1 MRSIETLGVGAGGA
15 GGGAGARFDAPHG
28 GRVLAL
34 VPAFNEA
41 PRIGDVVRQALAHLP
56 VLVVDDGSADATAAE
71 AEAAG
76 ASVLVQRPNQGKGA
90 ALRAGFRWAL
100 ERGFDAVVTLDADGQ
115 HDPAAIPAFLAA
127 RSVASDA
134 LVIGCRNFRRMPPAR
149 RLANSLGRRAF
160 SWAVGRDIADNQ
172 CGYRLIDGRL
182 MVVLLA
188 SRETGFAFEVEM
200 ITTCIRGGWP
210 LAWVPIRTTYAG
222 QTSHIRPFAHLASFL
237 RVVREAHRTVQLPL
251 P

>member
-1 MRSIETLGVGAGGA
+1 MRSIDTLGVGGVGGV
-15 GGGAGARFDAPHG
+15 GAHFDAPHG

-160 SWAVGRDIADNQ
+160 SWAVGRDIPDNQ
-172 CGYRLIDGRL
+172 SGYRLIYERL
-182 MVVLLA
+182 VVALLA

-210 LAWVPIRTTYAG
+210 MAWVPIRTIYAG
-222 QTSHIRPFAHLASFL
+222 EPSHIRPFAHLASFV
-237 RVVREAHRTVQLPL
+237 RVVREARRTVRLPL